1 MLDRNPVHL
10 LRVLLLL
17 LLSLASLS
25 ASAALERIRGTHT
38 ETGHGVA
45 WSGYNCVMVQR
56 LERTVQ
62 LGRFLTH
69 NNNHKDP
76 SS

>member
-1 MLDRNPVHL
+1 MLDRNPLHL

-38 ETGHGVA
+38 ETRHGVA
-45 WSGYNCVMVQR
+45 TTVSWFKDWSV
-56 LERTVQ
+56 L
-62 LGRFLTH
+62 
-69 NNNHKDP
+69 

>member
-25 ASAALERIRGTHT
+25 ASAALEESGAPT
-38 ETGHGVA
+38 ETGHGVVTTMSWFKD
-45 WSGYNCVMVQR
+45 WSV
-56 LERTVQ
+56 L
-62 LGRFLTH
+62 
-69 NNNHKDP
+69 